1 MADEQEDPPGA
12 DGAPDDEPAVDHSS
26 AHEREE
32 VDEDIPTTDPVE
44 VRNPAERTIRFG
56 FTGLRAIP
64 VVRPGVSGVMRRFQ
78 EERAAA
84 LRSSVLGAAWRPVV
98 RPGLFGVVC
107 KQQEDWAAMRSSVL
121 RDAWRPVIPPD
132 LLRVVHKRQEDWA
145 TVMRS
150 RALASNVLRVAWR
163 PVVPPDLF
171 RVVGKHQE
179 IWAKTLR
186 RFAAGFEEQLRA
198 GAPPNWQFGED
209 WPKLTMISETVQ
221 QDGIPLAW
229 VPRGDIVVGLV
240 HAEGIEGRRAILADR
255 EADIVQDCFTCLDD
269 VHAPELAELVTNA
282 REAVRVFQ
290 DQHAKPAQALAT
302 VVLDAVLRLLFAAPN
317 FSYGGIRRQLAEVW
331 DNAPLRYMRSAL
343 VLAAIPGALEQFWPD
358 RGDPVPVRF
367 NRHASAHTV
376 HAEQFTRTNALVAIM
391 IITSL
396 LRETHES
403 AWYVAPD
410 AEQPAS

>member
-1 MADEQEDPPGA
+1 MNAHGSRPAREGHQFERRQGILPAVADEQQDPPGA
-12 DGAPDDEPAVDHSS
+12 DGAPDDEPAVDQPS

-32 VDEDIPTTDPVE
+32 VDEDIPTTGPAE
-44 VRNPAERTIRFG
+44 ARNPVERTIRFG
-56 FTGLRAIP
+56 FAGLRATPVISP
-64 VVRPGVSGVMRRFQ
+64 DLLRVVR
-78 EERAAA
+78 
-84 LRSSVLGAAWRPVV
+84 
-98 RPGLFGVVC
+98 
-107 KQQEDWAAMRSSVL
+107 KNQEDLAKAFGSRVLASKVL

-163 PVVPPDLF
+163 PVVPPDLL
-171 RVVGKHQE
+171 RVVSKHQE

-209 WPKLTMISETVQ
+209 WPKLTMISETVK

-269 VHAPELAELVTNA
+269 VDAPELAEFVANA
-282 REAVRVFQ
+282 REAVRAFQ

-317 FSYGGIRRQLAEVW
+317 FSYGGIRRQLADVW
-331 DNAPLRYMRSAL
+331 DNAPLRYMRSGL

-403 AWYVAPD
+403 AWHVAPD